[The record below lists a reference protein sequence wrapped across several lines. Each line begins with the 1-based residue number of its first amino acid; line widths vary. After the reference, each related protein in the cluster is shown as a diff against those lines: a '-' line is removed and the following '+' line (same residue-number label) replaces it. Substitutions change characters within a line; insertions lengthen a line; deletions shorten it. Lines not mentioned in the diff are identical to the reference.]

1 MIAFAQRLR
10 LCAVAD
16 LKHKTLNI
24 ERMMIVEQML
34 NNAPKPL
41 LHIADVSGSA
51 LFNADCMDIL
61 PLIPDKSVQLILADL
76 PYGTTANK
84 WDSVLDLNKL
94 WIEYERILTPKGN
107 IVLFGAGLFAFKL
120 VLSNEKLFRYDM
132 VWKKSKCGSPLT
144 AKYMPLKKH
153 EMIMVFGK
161 SASYYYPQLTEGTPY
176 KRKWTPNKVNN
187 MEYGIAGVQTDNKG
201 TRHPITVLDF
211 PQQWRRQ
218 DQMHP
223 TQKPLELIK
232 WLISAYSEEGK
243 YVLDNTMG
251 VGTTCLGAK
260 ELNRSFIGIEKE
272 VKYYD
277 LAVARVFG

>member
-1 MIAFAQRLR
+1 MIRENEKFKL
-10 LCAVAD
+10 LLNSV
-16 LKHKTLNI
+16 LHKT
-24 ERMMIVEQML
+24 
-34 NNAPKPL
+34 
-41 LHIADVSGSA
+41 DVSGSA
-51 LFNADCMDIL
+51 LINADCMDIL

-84 WDSVLDLNKL
+84 WDSVLDLKKL
-94 WIEYERILTPKGN
+94 WVEYERILTPKGN

-120 VLSNEKLFRYDM
+120 ALSNEKLFRYDM

-153 EMIMVFGK
+153 EMIMVFGE
-161 SASYYYPQLTEGTPY
+161 SAAYYYPQLTEGTPY

-201 TRHPITVLDF
+201 TRHPTTVLDF

-218 DQMHP
+218 DQIHP

-232 WLISAYSEEGK
+232 WLITAYSEEGK

-251 VGTTCLGAK
+251 VGTTCLAAK
-260 ELNRSFIGIEKE
+260 ELNRKFIGIEKE
-272 VKYYD
+272 PKYYD
-277 LAVARVFG
+277 IACQRCGI

>member
-1 MIAFAQRLR
+1 
-10 LCAVAD
+10 
-16 LKHKTLNI
+16 
-24 ERMMIVEQML
+24 MMIIEQML
-34 NNAPKPL
+34 KNAQTPL

-120 VLSNEKLFRYDM
+120 ALSNEKLFRYDM

-260 ELNRSFIGIEKE
+260 ELNRKFIGIEKE